1 LTTTLEFKPEV
12 AASADRIVE
21 KVSGSIPRFEWQAEI
36 GRRD

>member
-12 AASADRIVE
+12 AALADHMIE

-36 GRRD
+36 GRKD